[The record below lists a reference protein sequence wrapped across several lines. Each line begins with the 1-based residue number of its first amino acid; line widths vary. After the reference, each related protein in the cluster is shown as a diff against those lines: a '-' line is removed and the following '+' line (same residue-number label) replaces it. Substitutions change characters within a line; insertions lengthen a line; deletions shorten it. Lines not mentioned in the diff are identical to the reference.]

1 MSLNTISIRDAVV
14 THAMSIGVL
23 DQVNQHAPKNP
34 PGTGLSCAITGD
46 RIGGIRSSGLASLS
60 ARLVLRVELFA
71 SMQMEPAD
79 DIDKVMF
86 NAIDLLF
93 AAYCGDFTLGGLV
106 RKVDLIG
113 SEGAGLDAVLG
124 YVTVDGIEYRHAAI
138 TLPLIINDVW
148 TEAS

>member
-1 MSLNTISIRDAVV
+1 MSLNTTDIRDAVV
-14 THAMSIGVL
+14 SHALSLGRF

-34 PGTGLSCAITGD
+34 PKSGLSLAITGD

-60 ARLVLRVELFA
+60 ARLVLMLQVFA

-79 DIDKVMF
+79 DIDATVF
-86 NAIDLLF
+86 DAVDALF
-93 AAYCGDFTLGGLV
+93 GAYCGDFTLGGLV
-106 RKVDLIG
+106 RQVDLLG
-113 SEGAGLDAVLG
+113 TDGTGLDAVLG

-148 TEAS
+148 TEEA